1 VIGAA
6 AVVLVLVVV
15 GLAAGGVFSSG
26 GGGGG
31 GSSTATTKPHDTDS
45 VTLTA
50 GAAKVEAPILFT
62 KFPDGVADAVMGAVT
77 KYVDDGI
84 VTALRKGHADDAD
97 LAGVVDAGVTAQLAG
112 ADRGVLF
119 DEGLPAATGKLTVT
133 GAPVDETA
141 LVGTDG
147 RAAIV
152 VAGIHL
158 DVTATTKRGPVHITR
173 TGDLQFAPDATGAW
187 KLTGYDLT
195 VNREGKGVP
204 TAAAGTTTTGAGK
217 GGGK

>member
-1 VIGAA
+1 M
-6 AVVLVLVVV
+6 
-15 GLAAGGVFSSG
+15 
-26 GGGGG
+26 
-31 GSSTATTKPHDTDS
+31 
-45 VTLTA
+45 TLTA
-50 GAAKVEAPILFT
+50 GATKVEAPILFT

-141 LVGTDG
+141 LVGADG
-147 RAAIV
+147 RAVIV
-152 VAGIHL
+152 VAGIQL